1 MAEGR
6 TRASLATRLAAAFVA
21 VAVIAVATLALVML
35 VTTRS
40 ETRRISDQDRNTL
53 ATRAAA
59 ALARAYDAAGS
70 WSTADT
76 SQAVALAERD
86 QAVLVVRDADG
97 TVVAGAG
104 RGPGAGLRGGS
115 HPSRVTAAVSAAGRR
130 VGTAELRFPTSLG
143 AAEQRMRDALAG
155 AVLLGSA
162 IAVAIALLAAG
173 LVWGRLS
180 APLRRLTAAARRL
193 RSGDLGARAGDS
205 QAPGELGELADAFD
219 SMAASLERED
229 EARRRLVTDLSHEVR
244 TPLTILRGNLE
255 ELIDGIEQPTPARL
269 GSLHE
274 EVLRLESLVEQ
285 LDALRRAG
293 APVLAID
300 CAPFDLA
307 QLTAAEVEAF
317 NPRFAAKGLRV
328 HTQLETARLRGDRAK
343 LGQVVANLLSNA
355 LKFAPEG
362 GSVDVAVGAR
372 NGTVELD
379 VSDDGPGIP
388 AGERER
394 VFDRFWR
401 GAAAGGVAGRGIGL
415 AVVDEIVRA
424 HGGSVAV
431 GRGRRGG
438 ARFTVSLPA
447 E

>member
-1 MAEGR
+1 MPERG

-40 ETRRISDQDRNTL
+40 ETRRLSDQDRHAL
-53 ATRAAA
+53 AARAAA
-59 ALARAYDAAGS
+59 ALARAYAAAGS

-76 SQAVALAERD
+76 SPAVALAERD
-86 QAVLVVRDADG
+86 QAVLVVRDAQG
-97 TVVAGAG
+97 TVVAGPG
-104 RGPGAGLRGGS
+104 RGPGAGLHGGS
-115 HPSRVTAAVSAAGRR
+115 HQSRVTAPVNVEDRR

-143 AAEQRMRDALAG
+143 AAEQRLRDALAG
-155 AVLLGSA
+155 AALLGSA

-180 APLRRLTAAARRL
+180 APMRRLTAAARRL
-193 RSGDLGARAGDS
+193 RSGDLGARAGGA

-219 SMAASLERED
+219 RMAASLERED

-244 TPLTILRGNLE
+244 TPLAILRGNLE

-269 GSLHE
+269 GSLYE
-274 EVLRLESLVEQ
+274 EILRLESLVVQ
-285 LDALRRAG
+285 LDALTRAG
-293 APVLAID
+293 TPVLAID

-307 QLTAAEVEAF
+307 ELTAAEVEAF

-328 HTQLETARLRGDRAK
+328 HTHLAAARLRGDRAK
-343 LGQVVANLLSNA
+343 LGQVIANLLSNA

-362 GSVDVAVGAR
+362 GRVDVAVGTR
-372 NGTVELD
+372 DRTVELA

-401 GAAAGGVAGRGIGL
+401 GSAAAGVAGRGIGL

-424 HGGSVAV
+424 HGGSVTV
-431 GRGRRGG
+431 GTGRQGG